1 MHVAVAGVHVERDEH
16 PAAQV
21 LALDLDAARHHRR
34 ERVAAEDF
42 LERSLELGLPRR
54 DRRAVL
60 QRGKRRIDTEIE
72 ILPPRA
78 HGGDLHASFIHLR
91 RNFLRRWPGVVVR
104 APRLQEL
111 RPGDERVQ
119 RIAQLDLVRE
129 RALDVDPLDAI
140 GVIAEALERNDDV
153 LVDLERV
160 RVPGDRRGA
169 RAILPEFLARLGRHR
184 DEALAAAGI
193 GDPDHFRSGLR
204 HRHVV
209 VADDVAQQHHFR
221 PAVAPRLG
229 RVTHGLHVALVQMLE
244 PREDRACG
252 PRVEVA
258 LDLDDRR
265 HRIAN
270 LPEELEAHRA
280 DRRRHPVQHES
291 RGGDE
296 PVATLLLHTGQ
307 ASEELVGDVLAESRL
322 AESSAGNRQRL
333 LAPQRGAVGV
343 VPGELE
349 RRDGGVVDLAEIVV
363 RSRDFQPF
371 GIGRDHPPR
380 DEIVERRP
388 PQHRLLAAGV
398 HRDVAADARGV
409 GGRRVD
415 GEDQPFGFRRL
426 HHALGHDTRAAVD
439 RRDGRPVRAD
449 RNALDRREAH
459 QLLGVDDRRARSEWN
474 GAARIARAA
483 AARDDRE
490 PELDAAR
497 DERARLLLGVGEQDD
512 ERILDAPIGGVGD
525 VRHAREA
532 IERDVVFLRRAAEHA
547 HGLCPERHGVAERA
561 LEAQHGGARRSNELR
576 HIEVALGIGVA
587 ACQRILLPPLL
598 DLVQPMHQRH
608 DEEPPALRVVD
619 QVVLQIGIALDDPDV
634 AQHLEEHSRGA
645 TRAPLAAQ
653 LLQHVP

>member
-1 MHVAVAGVHVERDEH
+1 MTSL
-16 PAAQV
+16 PSPV
-21 LALDLDAARHHRR
+21 LR
-34 ERVAAEDF
+34 
-42 LERSLELGLPRR
+42 
-54 DRRAVL
+54 
-60 QRGKRRIDTEIE
+60 KR
-72 ILPPRA
+72 
-78 HGGDLHASFIHLR
+78 
-91 RNFLRRWPGVVVR
+91 
-104 APRLQEL
+104 
-111 RPGDERVQ
+111 
-119 RIAQLDLVRE
+119 
-129 RALDVDPLDAI
+129 
-140 GVIAEALERNDDV
+140 
-153 LVDLERV
+153 
-160 RVPGDRRGA
+160 
-169 RAILPEFLARLGRHR
+169 
-184 DEALAAAGI
+184 
-193 GDPDHFRSGLR
+193 
-204 HRHVV
+204 
-209 VADDVAQQHHFR
+209 
-221 PAVAPRLG
+221 
-229 RVTHGLHVALVQMLE
+229 
-244 PREDRACG
+244 
-252 PRVEVA
+252 
-258 LDLDDRR
+258 
-265 HRIAN
+265 
-270 LPEELEAHRA
+270 
-280 DRRRHPVQHES
+280 
-291 RGGDE
+291 
-296 PVATLLLHTGQ
+296 
-307 ASEELVGDVLAESRL
+307 
-322 AESSAGNRQRL
+322 SAGNRQRL

-388 PQHRLLAAGV
+388 PQHRLLAAGI

-426 HHALGHDTRAAVD
+426 HHALGHDPRAAVD
-439 RRDGRPVRAD
+439 RRDGRAVRAD
-449 RNALDRREAH
+449 WNALDRREAH

-474 GAARIARAA
+474 GAAGIARAA

-532 IERDVVFLRRAAEHA
+532 VERDVVLLRRAAEHA

-634 AQHLEEHSRGA
+634 TQHLEEHSRGA

-653 LLQHVP
+653 LLQHVPQRRPEQADDDLPVGERRVVVRDLPQPRRVGGGILRIQNPIGNGVHDAPSLSQAACFLCALARTPRCLPPPTPPSRGRPCRSRRKSPSQRPTRTPRPRSDA